1 MEKQLACQPLSSSN
15 WMISMRAL
23 TDKTAASIA
32 ATAPSTT
39 AYHTPT
45 AATPWRAES
54 GWVTLF
60 HKTSLWTAFLVK
72 AA

>member
-1 MEKQLACQPLSSSN
+1 MEKQLACQPLGRSN

-39 AYHTPT
+39 VYHTTT
-45 AATPWRAES
+45 AASPWRAES
-54 GWVTLF
+54 GWVTLLN
-60 HKTSLWTAFLVK
+60 K
-72 AA
+72 